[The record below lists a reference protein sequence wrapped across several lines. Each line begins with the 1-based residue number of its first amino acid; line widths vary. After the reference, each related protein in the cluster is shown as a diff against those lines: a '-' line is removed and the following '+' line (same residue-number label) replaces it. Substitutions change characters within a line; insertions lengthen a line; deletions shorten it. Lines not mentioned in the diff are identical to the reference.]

1 MEEIINFI
9 FSNFIIVLIIIGGLA
24 KLLGG
29 DNKEQQE
36 KHTKRTPS
44 PIETK
49 QQTTTSREYTAE
61 KYKQRPINDN
71 ATPNQVGEDS
81 SIGEAISIGEQQQKQ
96 LEQLAGK
103 MKTEAIQDFDNLSNQ
118 ADNEHRIM
126 TTSLSKG
133 LNEKASVN
141 FNNKPKKEV
150 KKQMQNRLSRKGLI
164 ESVIMAEILGPPRA
178 RKPYKSVITERNN
191 R

>member
-1 MEEIINFI
+1 MEEIIDFI

-24 KLLGG
+24 KLFGG

-36 KHTKRTPS
+36 KRTNRTPS
-44 PIETK
+44 PIETR
-49 QQTTTSREYTAE
+49 QQTTTTQHQTAE
-61 KYKQRPINDN
+61 KYKQRPINDQ
-71 ATPNQVGEDS
+71 ARPNQVGEDS
-81 SIGEAISIGEQQQKQ
+81 SIGEATSIGEQQQKQ

-118 ADNEHRIM
+118 ADTEHKIM
-126 TTSLSKG
+126 TPSFSKG
-133 LNEKASVN
+133 LHEKASVN
-141 FNNKPKKEV
+141 SNNKPKKEV